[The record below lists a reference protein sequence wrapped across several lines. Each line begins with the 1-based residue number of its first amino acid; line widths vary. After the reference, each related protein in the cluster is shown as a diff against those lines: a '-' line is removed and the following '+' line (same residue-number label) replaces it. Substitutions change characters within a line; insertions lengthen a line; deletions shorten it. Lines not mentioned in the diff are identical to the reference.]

1 MGRLKGEDLQFIAI
15 NLQKPIKTL
24 ARKDRLW
31 FDFGNATAGRQA
43 HDIIKRVYAAEY
55 VISGDVANYTDF
67 NMKFKS
73 ESTAEWVKQDINSS
87 LDEYNAYHE
96 GSGVGGGNNEGLGT
110 GSGTGGSGTGG
121 SGTGGSGTGF
131 KMGTTTYIII
141 GAAVIILVLLLW
153 DRKKK

>member
-1 MGRLKGEDLQFIAI
+1 MGRLKGNDLQFIAT
-15 NLQKPIKTL
+15 NLQRPIKTL

-31 FDFGNATAGRQA
+31 FDFGSANTGRQA
-43 HDIIKRVYAAEY
+43 HDILKRVYAAEY

-73 ESTAEWVKQDINSS
+73 EQSAEWVKQDINSS

-96 GSGVGGGNNEGLGT
+96 PVGMGGG
-110 GSGTGGSGTGG
+110 STGGSGTGG
-121 SGTGGSGTGF
+121 SGTGGGGTGTGSDSGSSF
-131 KMGTTTYIII
+131 NLGSTTYIII
-141 GAAVIILVLLLW
+141 GAAAIILILLLW

>member
-1 MGRLKGEDLQFIAI
+1 M
-15 NLQKPIKTL
+15 

-96 GSGVGGGNNEGLGT
+96 GSGIGGGNSEGLGT
-110 GSGTGGSGTGG
+110 GSGTGGSGTGA
-121 SGTGGSGTGF
+121 SGTGV